1 TGNYQVVQNFP
12 SSLSAIDAQVKAQEQ
27 KAAADKKEQMPANPT
42 SIIVKTTAAELIQTE
57 GEADYTPI
65 RGTDLL
71 YANNSLDEIFKDI

>member
-1 TGNYQVVQNFP
+1 MGNYQVVQNFP

-65 RGTDLL
+65 R
-71 YANNSLDEIFKDI
+71 